1 MKWRSGSFYQ
11 DCRFSTTNTTASVQI
26 LGLLSQLATF
36 LDDDRSSCGTT
47 LGTHALDFVHHVE
60 SINHLAKNRVTTI
73 QPRRVNSAN
82 EELGSIGVRSSV
94 RHAQNTL
101 SLVLEVKVLIF
112 KLFAVNGLSA
122 GTVVVGK
129 V

>member
-1 MKWRSGSFYQ
+1 M
-11 DCRFSTTNTTASVQI
+11 DTTSMHSA
-26 LGLLSQLATF
+26 G
-36 LDDDRSSCGTT
+36 
-47 LGTHALDFVHHVE
+47 HALDFVHHVE